1 MREQERDE
9 MAMAEGEHSADTS
22 LLLPLS
28 FFRPQLVPPAPNL
41 RSSAVDCLS
50 DLGGASWIA
59 YGAGPL
65 VVISPLTSPPFFRQV
80 IELPEL
86 VNAVSWS
93 PTIPSLGEIAIAA
106 GSTIFFYAP
115 ISSPAQSGSVHD
127 LKN

>member
-1 MREQERDE
+1 
-9 MAMAEGEHSADTS
+9 MAMAEEQHGGDAS

-28 FFRPQLVPPAPNL
+28 FSRPQLIPPAPNP

-50 DLGGASWIA
+50 DFGGASWIA

-93 PTIPSLGEIAIAA
+93 PVFPSLGEIAVAA
-106 GSTIFFYAP
+106 GTIIFFYASV
-115 ISSPAQSGSVHD
+115 SSPEQSGFI
-127 LKN
+127 L